1 MKIEIINQDNQYIET
16 TVHSVMSLNAADFL
30 RREMNSNNCAVKEDI
45 SYVLDKVTQLSVFEG
60 WRTLSSLD
68 SKLLHDSG
76 IKPTHTGHSEIYT
89 LDVYGFVSLGRANA
103 KRPVAPSV
111 NIIEKKDE
119 AWGLSIAGSLNDKK
133 FQLAYQKI
141 NDIYLFEENRHSMS
155 IAELIKKTKSML
167 VKSAQLKELDEIS
180 ILTGKS
186 DKSAVVI
193 YSPSNNGFLTYDGKY
208 SSLLSARIFQ
218 SLKVAENTA
227 RARGL
232 SFHIFVNVELDIKGL
247 SITEQQSEDIGVLSE
262 LIARKE
268 KEELIQKFATEQKE
282 VLITNALKGQFP
294 EIYQKLLLDIENI
307 NQPQV
312 KPKNSRI

>member
-1 MKIEIINQDNQYIET
+1 MKIEIINQDNQYIEP
-16 TVHSVMSLNAADFL
+16 TVQSVLSLNSADFL
-30 RREMNSNNCAVKEDI
+30 RKQLESSDCTVKEDI
-45 SYVLDKVTQLSVFEG
+45 RYVLDKVIQLPVFES

-68 SKLLHDSG
+68 EKILHDSG
-76 IKPTHTGHSEIYT
+76 IQCINTGHSEICKIN
-89 LDVYGFVSLGRANA
+89 VYGFVTLGRPNA
-103 KRPVAPSV
+103 KRPTSPSV

-119 AWGLSIAGSLNDKK
+119 SWGLSIAGSLNDKK

-141 NDIYLFEENRHSMS
+141 NDIYHFEENRSS
-155 IAELIKKTKSML
+155 VSLAELIKKTKSML

-180 ILTGKS
+180 TLTGKS

-193 YSPSNNGFLTYDGKY
+193 YSPSYNGFLTYDGKY

-232 SFHIFVNVELDIKGL
+232 SCHIFVNVELDIKGL
-247 SITEQQSEDIGVLSE
+247 SIAEQQSEDIGVLGE
-262 LIARKE
+262 LIAIKE
-268 KEELIQKFATEQKE
+268 KEELSQKFATEQKE
-282 VLITNALKGQFP
+282 VLITNALKAQFP